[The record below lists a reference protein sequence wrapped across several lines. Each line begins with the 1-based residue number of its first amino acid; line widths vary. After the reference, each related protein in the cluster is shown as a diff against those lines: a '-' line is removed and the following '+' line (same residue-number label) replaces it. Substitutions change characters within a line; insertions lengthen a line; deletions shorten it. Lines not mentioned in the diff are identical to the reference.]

1 MGRRIDWEVTVT
13 ERMNKNGN
21 IMKPDQTPA
30 RTPAEA
36 GRPLTLTID
45 YEYYQTFLDD
55 MDVPVEQKR
64 ELIQTIFSIVVQF
77 VDLGFGISPECQAIQ
92 ARKIDNTVESSLK
105 NAKNSPFSKEFATL
119 ETASEKEKERIKEGE
134 NR

>member
-1 MGRRIDWEVTVT
+1 MTD
-13 ERMNKNGN
+13 RMKKNGKN
-21 IMKPDQTPA
+21 GFKPDH
-30 RTPAEA
+30 TPAEPVDS

-55 MDVPVEQKR
+55 MDVPDEQKR

-77 VDLGFGISPECQAIQ
+77 VDLGFGISPECQAIR
-92 ARKIDNTVESSLK
+92 AGKSDVAVESSLK
-105 NAKNSPFSKEFATL
+105 NAKISPFSKEFATMK
-119 ETASEKEKERIKEGE
+119 TASETEKETIKKGK

>member
-13 ERMNKNGN
+13 ERMNKNGDVFN
-21 IMKPDQTPA
+21 PDQTPA
-30 RTPAEA
+30 GTPAES

-55 MDVPVEQKR
+55 MDVPDEQKR

-92 ARKIDNTVESSLK
+92 AGKTDNTVESSLK
-105 NAKNSPFSKEFATL
+105 NAKISPFSKEFATMK
-119 ETASEKEKERIKEGE
+119 TAPKKEKETIKEGKS
-134 NR
+134 R